1 MSDQDAS
8 STKAPQALGRRDAH
22 IFWLAD
28 ALHLEWDAAK
38 ELVERVTNRQ
48 PDPCDD
54 VCPDCGAQWPGA
66 RLLGYKMWT
75 PQSMSPTL

>member
-28 ALHLEWDAAK
+28 ALNLEWDAAK
-38 ELVERVTNRQ
+38 ELVERVTNQQ
-48 PDPCDD
+48 PDRSNP
-54 VCPDCGAQWPGA
+54 
-66 RLLGYKMWT
+66 
-75 PQSMSPTL
+75 